1 MFFRRRIL
9 SNTRRLLTV
18 SLCTALASG
27 TLGASQAVEAVLDRA
42 GDPNWVGAFLLDG
55 PKEEA
60 KPVLTLPRGEKVRVW
75 PARGEN
81 GYLYVERLS
90 PGGAVTR
97 SGFVHR
103 KFLKLPQEA
112 AAMSSAAT
120 PRTPAQTAA
129 PQVPAKPSTPAPGTT
144 AKATAAVKPATTA
157 KAAPEKKADAGAV
170 PSNSSALQEKLQ
182 ALEAK
187 LEVME
192 KRLSALERD
201 GIPDP
206 GVDFLQRLQK
216 LEMEV
221 HSRDTSSLP
230 TVPFPEVPR
239 HDSNHAPAS
248 AASRI
253 PGVSWLLGSW

>member
-1 MFFRRRIL
+1 
-9 SNTRRLLTV
+9 
-18 SLCTALASG
+18 
-27 TLGASQAVEAVLDRA
+27 
-42 GDPNWVGAFLLDG
+42 
-55 PKEEA
+55 A
-60 KPVLTLPRGEKVRVW
+60 KP
-75 PARGEN
+75 A
-81 GYLYVERLS
+81 
-90 PGGAVTR
+90 
-97 SGFVHR
+97 
-103 KFLKLPQEA
+103 
-112 AAMSSAAT
+112 
-120 PRTPAQTAA
+120 
-129 PQVPAKPSTPAPGTT
+129 TPAPSAT
-144 AKATAAVKPATTA
+144 AKAPATPAPTTTV
-157 KAAPEKKADAGAV
+157 KAAPEKKAGAEAI
-170 PSNSSALQEKLQ
+170 PSTNAALQAKVQ

-187 LEVME
+187 LEEME

-239 HDSNHAPAS
+239 QDANQAPAS